1 LLEALPFLLNLE
13 RFLVSR
19 TGLAVIEERCDKF
32 IRIIPNSFKVVTT
45 YFEPL

>member
-32 IRIIPNSFKVVTT
+32 IIPNSFKVVTT
-45 YFEPL
+45 CFEPL